1 MGTPSDKKQEE
12 NMLIEELEKIND
24 SLNERRKPMKKVKI
38 ALVVIIALAVIIAI
52 YPKWNEIFIIALMGD
67 FK

>member
-1 MGTPSDKKQEE
+1 
-12 NMLIEELEKIND
+12 MLIEELEKIND
-24 SLNERRKPMKKVKI
+24 SLNECRKPMKKVKI